1 MATARDDLQEVT
13 GKEVFK
19 PSTIGEALAEL
30 GTDPQKYEGIYQLR
44 LQRPTEYEEK
54 VLPSLSPLERN
65 TLGLLQAGYSSG
77 ASPEEFLSRL
87 GPYMDYGV
95 DLNSLIANPRIPPD
109 SLGYVSPSEH
119 PFRAVMFPP
128 TLLRS
133 DPEANTLLHEL
144 EHVSQF
150 KTGAFDQSS
159 RPEILQEQDQA
170 LLERA
175 KQLRAESAPDSPLRR
190 SVLSAGNVLTTPQ
203 EVQANISAAAQ
214 IEAARGRDF
223 IQSPEGQALFPTPE
237 DRAYYYG
244 AIMPGV
250 PSAYPSQGT
259 FVPEE
264 RPAARDKS
272 YARQMFE
279 MLPKF
284 QEGGEVLPPKADYL
298 FPDRARDY
306 VAPKQTSSA
315 VDLARLGKQAGLVG
329 LGFAPGAGVAD
340 YFGQFPSMEGGMEP
354 SAVENFRQGNYGTA
368 AMQGLGAMGDL
379 AMTIPVAGAAIGSVM
394 KAPRAIQRGM
404 TASDALKKLPKVSE
418 QGFYSQ
424 VEKAILDNP
433 QQKGSGQQFLA
444 QLQKTPGVKPEE
456 IQYTG
461 LDTFLANKPTVTKT
475 EIQDFLDTSKV
486 QLQEVTLGSKQ
497 SIANRDEAI
506 ASRYGYE
513 AIVDDNGVAFFD
525 PNLDDFV
532 EFRDL
537 PAAMRAEISN
547 PQTEFGGVAKFGT
560 YTLPGGEN
568 YREVLLTLPEKT
580 PANFPDFDSYFNER
594 YLNSSNGYT
603 TPEAIAYARQDAMR
617 NWKNS
622 GEQIPMSDASAG
634 NYTSSHFD
642 QSNILAHMRLNDRVI
657 DGKPTLFIEEI
668 QSDWHQAGRK
678 KGYDTPEA
686 RAAEQQKLDTIVAN
700 RQSLLDEKTRLEQ
713 LAEPYTSQGKDAP
726 SEIVDRWSAISNQLN
741 DLERQSDRLG
751 SNFGDFVP
759 DAPFKTTWDE
769 LTLKRAIKMASD
781 EGYDKIAFTTGK
793 TQAARYDLSKQ
804 IQKIIYGQPDENG
817 LRRVEAI
824 TPTGDKLLGKKYS
837 ISEIEDNVGKEVAEK
852 ITKSVGVFDERTG
865 TYSMGGVDLEIGGEG
880 MKGFYDKMLPKKLE
894 KMGKKYGVKPTKSNM
909 DTPKGP
915 VEVWTMDIPDEMS
928 EVISSQGQPLFQI
941 GAGAGLGAA
950 GIMGLTPGEAEA
962 K

>member
-475 EIQDFLDTSKV
+475 EIQDYLDTNKV
-486 QLQEVTLGSKQ
+486 QLQEVTLGSQQ

-513 AIVDDNGVAFFD
+513 AIVDDNGVAFFNS
-525 PNLDDFV
+525 NLNDFV

-537 PAAMRAEISN
+537 PAAMRTELSN

-568 YREVLLTLPEKT
+568 YREVLLTLPTKRLLESEARVVLGVPEGTKLSAADIESAT
-580 PANFPDFDSYFNER
+580 NVKSPSY
-594 YLNSSNGYT
+594 
-603 TPEAIAYARQDAMR
+603 Q
-617 NWKNS
+617 
-622 GEQIPMSDASAG
+622 
-634 NYTSSHFD
+634 SSHFD
-642 QSNILAHMRLNDRVI
+642 QPNILAHMRLNDRVV
-657 DGKPTLFIEEI
+657 DGKPTLFVEEI

-678 KGYDTPEA
+678 KGYRTGNERSQRAQVERELTATTQKRSRLLEEA
-686 RAAEQQKLDTIVAN
+686 YALPDSEMTKFITMNEEIKALATHATKLEAKWS
-700 RQSLLDEKTRLEQ
+700 SLLHQE
-713 LAEPYTSQGKDAP
+713 G
-726 SEIVDRWSAISNQLN
+726 
-741 DLERQSDRLG
+741 G
-751 SNFGDFVP
+751 VP

-781 EGYDKIAFTTGK
+781 EGYEQIAFTTGK

-804 IQKIIYGQPDENG
+804 IQKIMYGIPDENG
-817 LRRVEAI
+817 LRKVVAI
-824 TPTGDKLLGKKYS
+824 TPTGDDFLGKNYS
-837 ISEIEDNVGKEVAEK
+837 ISEIEDNLGKEVAEK
-852 ITKSVGVFDERTG
+852 INKSVGVFEERMG
-865 TYSMGGVDLEIGGEG
+865 MYSIEGVDLEIGGEG

-894 KMGKKYGVKPTKSNM
+894 KLGKQYDVKVNKTMMNAPGG
-909 DTPKGP
+909 D
-915 VEVWTMDIPDEMS
+915 VEVWSMDVPAEMKEKVS
-928 EVISSQGQPLFQI
+928 TQGQPLFQI
-941 GAGAGLGAA
+941 GAGAAGTA
-950 GIMGLTPGEAEA
+950 GIMGLSTGEENQGVQ
-962 K
+962 

>member
-1 MATARDDLQEVT
+1 MAQAKKMMSKVKALRYAEGGDVTSADTEKLGALLYRKRD
-13 GKEVFK
+13 
-19 PSTIGEALAEL
+19 
-30 GTDPQKYEGIYQLR
+30 
-44 LQRPTEYEEK
+44 EE
-54 VLPSLSPLERN
+54 P
-65 TLGLLQAGYSSG
+65 ASS
-77 ASPEEFLSRL
+77 SS
-87 GPYMDYGV
+87 V
-95 DLNSLIANPRIPPD
+95 DLKR
-109 SLGYVSPSEH
+109 
-119 PFRAVMFPP
+119 M
-128 TLLRS
+128 
-133 DPEANTLLHEL
+133 
-144 EHVSQF
+144 
-150 KTGAFDQSS
+150 
-159 RPEILQEQDQA
+159 
-170 LLERA
+170 
-175 KQLRAESAPDSPLRR
+175 
-190 SVLSAGNVLTTPQ
+190 
-203 EVQANISAAAQ
+203 
-214 IEAARGRDF
+214 
-223 IQSPEGQALFPTPE
+223 
-237 DRAYYYG
+237 
-244 AIMPGV
+244 
-250 PSAYPSQGT
+250 
-259 FVPEE
+259 
-264 RPAARDKS
+264 
-272 YARQMFE
+272 
-279 MLPKF
+279 
-284 QEGGEVLPPKADYL
+284 
-298 FPDRARDY
+298 
-306 VAPKQTSSA
+306 
-315 VDLARLGKQAGLVG
+315 GKQAALLG
-329 LGFAPGAGVAD
+329 LGFAPGAGISD
-340 YFGQFPSMEGGMEP
+340 YFGTFPAVEGGTEP
-354 SAVENFRQGNYGTA
+354 GAVENFQQGNYGTA
-368 AMQGLGAMGDL
+368 ALQGLGAMGDI
-379 AMTIPVAGAAIGSVM
+379 AMGIPVAGAAVGSVM

-404 TASDALKKLPKVSE
+404 SASDALKKLPKVSE

-444 QLQKTPGVKPEE
+444 QLQKTPGVKAEE
-456 IQYTG
+456 LQYTG
-461 LDTFLANKPTVTKT
+461 LDTFLTSKPTVTKA
-475 EIQDFLDTSKV
+475 EIEDYLDTNRV
-486 QLQEVTLGSKQ
+486 QVQEVQFKKGNKKPLEELT
-497 SIANRDEAI
+497 
-506 ASRYGYE
+506 
-513 AIVDDNGVAFFD
+513 DNELKNEYNKMMNSSVEE
-525 PNLDDFV
+525 DFGGNWR
-532 EFRDL
+532 EYKEDIRGEL
-537 PAAMRAEISN
+537 SN
-547 PQTEFGGVAKFGT
+547 PESENNYFADPTKFSE

-741 DLERQSDRLG
+741 DLQRQSDRLG

-804 IQKIIYGQPDENG
+804 VQKIIYGQPDENG

-880 MKGFYDKMLPKKLE
+880 MKGFYDKMLPKKLD
-894 KMGKKYGVKPTKSNM
+894 KLGKQYDVKVNKTMMNAPGG
-909 DTPKGP
+909 D
-915 VEVWTMDIPDEMS
+915 VEVWSMDVPAEMKEKVS
-928 EVISSQGQPLFQI
+928 TQGQPLFQI
-941 GAGAGLGAA
+941 GAGAAGTA
-950 GIMGLTPGEAEA
+950 GIMGLTAGEENQGAQ
-962 K
+962 